1 VAVITNITRE
11 HLDYHFTMKDYRK
24 TKLKLFQITSRAWK
38 STAKKIAIINGDM
51 KKFEEFILPKMNE
64 NYLYGID
71 IKKKVFKNQP
81 VWKADN
87 LKFENFKSQFEVDGV
102 NFKLDLPGK
111 FNVEN
116 ALAAICVGVS
126 QKIPMNKIKKQLQGI
141 SSVPGR
147 MEKIEND
154 KNINVFI
161 DYALTPDSMEKLGEL
176 MISLK
181 KKNKT
186 KLIWVFGS
194 CGDRDRGKRPIMG
207 KIVEKFADLMIITN
221 EDPYTEDPV
230 QILDEIENGVKNKK
244 KLLRIEDRKKAI
256 KEAISRANKNDIVL
270 ITGKGAEENMMIGNK
285 KIPWSDK
292 KVVQDYLNK
301 IEKK

>member
-1 VAVITNITRE
+1 
-11 HLDYHFTMKDYRK
+11 
-24 TKLKLFQITSRAWK
+24 
-38 STAKKIAIINGDM
+38 
-51 KKFEEFILPKMNE
+51 
-64 NYLYGID
+64 
-71 IKKKVFKNQP
+71 
-81 VWKADN
+81 
-87 LKFENFKSQFEVDGV
+87 
-102 NFKLDLPGK
+102 
-111 FNVEN
+111 
-116 ALAAICVGVS
+116 
-126 QKIPMNKIKKQLQGI
+126 MNKIKKQLQGI